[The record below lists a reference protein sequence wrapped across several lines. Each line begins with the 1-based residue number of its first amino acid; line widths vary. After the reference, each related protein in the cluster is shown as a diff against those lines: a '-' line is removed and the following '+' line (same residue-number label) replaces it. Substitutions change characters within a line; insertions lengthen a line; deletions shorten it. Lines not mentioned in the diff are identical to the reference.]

1 MLSVVAETDL
11 LASLPKAFFETYAH
25 RVAVVGVKPPVPLN
39 RSRIRAIA
47 SKAALMDEGRP
58 WLFARVADATK
69 FLQSRCTRRRRGD
82 VANVN
87 APIAVAGGA

>member
-1 MLSVVAETDL
+1 MLVLSVVAETDL

-58 WLFARVADATK
+58 WLFGKRPEITALTSV
-69 FLQSRCTRRRRGD
+69 SG
-82 VANVN
+82 
-87 APIAVAGGA
+87 